1 MPSLFLGL
9 NREENTDF
17 PHKKQIHN
25 SFQLYLSIRLVFQIR
40 FSIGSYVNVNDNV
53 NDNGNDNG
61 NDNVNVIIYKIKK
74 KRVRKEKNKISS
86 TFLGLA
92 KKNAHV
98 TKLTEMLST

>member
-25 SFQLYLSIRLVFQIR
+25 SFQLYLCIRLVFQIR
-40 FSIGSYVNVNDNV
+40 LSIGSYVNDNV
-53 NDNGNDNG
+53 NDNG

-74 KRVRKEKNKISS
+74 KRVRKEK
-86 TFLGLA
+86 
-92 KKNAHV
+92 
-98 TKLTEMLST
+98 TKYHPLF